1 MKLSYLNL
9 RTTDPAINLATEEY
23 VFDYLPKDRTYFMLW
38 QNDNAI
44 IIGKHQNAL
53 AEINMS
59 FVKENKIQIV
69 RRLSGG
75 GAVYHD
81 LGNLNF
87 TFITDAKEQDSIN
100 FKLFCQPIV
109 RTLEKLGVQA
119 EISGRND
126 ITICGQKFSGNS
138 QYLKNGRVLHHGTI
152 LFDSDLTVVGKALQV
167 DPAKIQAK
175 GVKSV
180 RSRVTNVADHL
191 SGNIDLETF
200 RTLLLNH
207 LLQEQPGE
215 EYILTQGDLANIQEI
230 SNNRYA
236 TWQWNFGRS
245 LECTTRKKMRFDGCG
260 TVEANITVDHGII
273 SQISFTGDFFSVLEP
288 ENLAKLFIGKQPDI
302 DEYKIILENVD
313 VASYFV
319 GLTKEQ
325 FLTLMTQ

>member
-9 RTTDPAINLATEEY
+9 RTIDPAINLATEQY
-23 VFDYLPKDRTYFMLW
+23 VFEQLPKDRTYFMLW

-53 AEINMS
+53 AEINMN
-59 FVKENKIQIV
+59 FVKENNIQVV

-200 RTLLLNH
+200 RALLLNH

-215 EYILTQGDLANIQEI
+215 EYILTHDDLANIQEI

-245 LECTTRKKMRFDGCG
+245 LECTTRKKMRFEGCG

-288 ENLAKLFIGKQPDI
+288 ENLAQLFIGKQPDI

-325 FLTLMTQ
+325 FLALMTQ

>member
-9 RTTDPAINLATEEY
+9 RTIDPAFNLATEEY
-23 VFDYLPKDRTYFMLW
+23 VFDHLPQDRTYFMLW

-53 AEINMS
+53 AEINMN
-59 FVKENKIQIV
+59 FVKENNIQVV

-215 EYILTQGDLANIQEI
+215 EYILTQDDLANIQEI

-313 VASYFV
+313 VAAYFV
-319 GLTKEQ
+319 GLTNQ
-325 FLTLMTQ
+325 QLLTLMTQ